1 MLRLFITLI
10 FLTLIQGCST
20 IQVPNDFTTEEYP
33 NKGILVASTTVPQFD
48 QHVRLE
54 LRYHISKLKK
64 VATPKRKNSVRPINY
79 FYLSSEHMQEDSMFS
94 NADGVVHAQILNP
107 GKYKLTGWSL
117 STGINLFIHPKKL
130 EPIYFEITP
139 GRVTYL
145 GSLNM
150 NNSYG
155 ENIFGT
161 PLARGGIVT
170 LSDEEQRDID
180 IFSKL
185 APQVLLPIENQ
196 VPKVR
201 IWLSEGMSMSDM
213 EVSEQTTPNEKS
225 NNLD

>member
-1 MLRLFITLI
+1 MLRLFITVIL
-10 FLTLIQGCST
+10 LTLIQGCST
-20 IQVPNDFTTEEYP
+20 IKVPYDFTTEEYP
-33 NKGILVASTTVPQFD
+33 NKGILVASTTVPKFD

-64 VATPKRKNSVRPINY
+64 VAAPKRKNYARPINY

-94 NADGVVHAQILNP
+94 DSDGVVHAQILNP

-130 EPIYFEITP
+130 KPIYFEIIP

-150 NNSYG
+150 NNSFRK
-155 ENIFGT
+155 NIFGT
-161 PLARGGIVT
+161 PLAREGIVT
-170 LSDEEQRDID
+170 FSDEEQRDMD
-180 IFSKL
+180 AFSKL
-185 APQVLLPIENQ
+185 APQILLPIENQ

-201 IWLSEGMSMSDM
+201 VWLPEEMPMNDL
-213 EVSEQTTPNEKS
+213 ENLEKNTPNE
-225 NNLD
+225 NVE